1 MAIQL
6 IKQIRMAGQ
15 WTNRWNSEMN
25 TLYSGELCVDKVG
38 QLLKISETLFPS
50 FGLWLITPFAF
61 QIKSSESE
69 HLTALN

>member
-1 MAIQL
+1 
-6 IKQIRMAGQ
+6 
-15 WTNRWNSEMN
+15 MN
-25 TLYSGELCVDKVG
+25 TLYLGELCVDKVG